1 MLQLYLCHSIL
12 MATLEGASC
21 NLISHIGNWML
32 REREAACQLNSP
44 EGADLGSELDLVGLQ
59 ACAFSTNSYRLS
71 ELEALQILVL
81 IY

>member
-1 MLQLYLCHSIL
+1 
-12 MATLEGASC
+12 
-21 NLISHIGNWML
+21 ML